1 MKITAPSHFRHM
13 SAALAACAV
22 VTLAQCDAGS
32 TTTGDAPVEQN
43 AASSDAPIA
52 GSEQTLSNKKAAA
65 GEGKP
70 IAVTAAEFGKFIEA
84 AKGVVLVD
92 FWAEWC
98 QPCHIIAPEV
108 EKVAGKYSGR
118 VQVVKVDLTEDP
130 GEEFSDK
137 YGIDFLPTLLIF
149 KDGKSQGNL
158 VVNGR
163 PMPDAAGISAA
174 LDKQL

>member
-1 MKITAPSHFRHM
+1 MHYQLRHIT
-13 SAALAACAV
+13 AALAVCAV
-22 VTLAQCDAGS
+22 VSLTHCNANNNAS
-32 TTTGDAPVEQN
+32 TDGDAAKSEAPDQ
-43 AASSDAPIA
+43 AASAEPA
-52 GSEQTLSNKKAAA
+52 KKLGKKEAAA
-65 GEGKP
+65 DAGKP
-70 IAVTAAEFGKFIEA
+70 IAVAAADFGKFIEA
-84 AKGVVLVD
+84 AEGVVLVD

-130 GEEFSDK
+130 GDDFSEK
-137 YGIDFLPTLLIF
+137 YGIDFLPTVLIF